1 MLNNSFNHK
10 IILNLGVKPKR
21 NLIMKTSKIAL
32 ILIFILVS
40 IVCVKAQSE
49 DEAVKMCVNNYL
61 DGVSKG
67 ETAKLNQAFHPTAIL
82 RTVSA
87 AGIIQDIPVAKF
99 VASMPV
105 GGISTKGGSTKM
117 VSYSYI
123 GVSALATVEL
133 LFGDFKYVDLL
144 SMLKFGNEWKIVS
157 RVFSRTELDAR
168 VKGMGVSASM
178 ATAAAPIKATKKT
191 STANV
196 KPKSDDGW

>member
-1 MLNNSFNHK
+1 MKISK
-10 IILNLGVKPKR
+10 IILFLF
-21 NLIMKTSKIAL
+21 
-32 ILIFILVS
+32 FISVN
-40 IVCVKAQSE
+40 IVAVKAQSE
-49 DEAVKMCVNNYL
+49 DDAVKLCVNNYL

-67 ETAKLNQAFHPTAIL
+67 DAAKLNQAFHPTAIL

-87 AGIIQDIPVAKF
+87 AGAIQDIPVAKF
-99 VASMPV
+99 VASMPA

-117 VSYSYI
+117 ISYSYV

-133 LFGDFKYVDLL
+133 LFGDFKYIDLL

-157 RVFSRTELDAR
+157 RVFSRADLDAH
-168 VKGMGVSASM
+168 VKGMGASPST
-178 ATAAAPIKATKKT
+178 TAVVANAPAKVVPKK

>member
-1 MLNNSFNHK
+1 MLILGEEPKRNPIMKILK
-10 IILNLGVKPKR
+10 IILFLF
-21 NLIMKTSKIAL
+21 
-32 ILIFILVS
+32 FISVS
-40 IVCVKAQSE
+40 VVAVKAQSE
-49 DEAVKMCVNNYL
+49 DDAVKLCVNNYL

-67 ETAKLNQAFHPTAIL
+67 EAAKLNQAFHPTAIL

-87 AGIIQDIPVAKF
+87 AGAIQDIPVAKF

-117 VSYSYI
+117 ISYSYV

-133 LFGDFKYVDLL
+133 LFGDFKYIDLL

-157 RVFSRTELDAR
+157 RVFSRADLDAH
-168 VKGMGVSASM
+168 VKGMGASSS
-178 ATAAAPIKATKKT
+178 TAVVANAPTKAPAKK